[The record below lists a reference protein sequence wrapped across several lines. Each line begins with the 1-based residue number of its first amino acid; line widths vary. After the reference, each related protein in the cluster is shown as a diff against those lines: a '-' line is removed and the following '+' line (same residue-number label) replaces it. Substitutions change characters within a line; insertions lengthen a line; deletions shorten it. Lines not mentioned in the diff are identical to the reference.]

1 MAPQNAFYILQG
13 VETLPLRMERH
24 MANTLKVLDYLT
36 GEAAVSWVLHPDL
49 PENPDHALGRRLMPK
64 RCGSIVSFGVKGGR
78 RAGAQFIEAC
88 RLASHLANVGDAQRP
103 AARRVGKGWFS
114 PCRLRWSPF

>member
-24 MANTLKVLDYLT
+24 MANTLKVLDSLT

-49 PENPDHALGRRLMPK
+49 PEHPDHALGRRLMPNG
-64 RCGSIVSFGVKGGR
+64 CGSIVSFGVTGGR
-78 RAGAQFIEAC
+78 RAGAQFIQAC
-88 RLASHLANVGDAQRP
+88 RLTSHLGRKSV
-103 AARRVGKGWFS
+103 V
-114 PCRLRWSPF
+114 

>member
-24 MANTLKVLDYLT
+24 MANTLKVPDYLT

-49 PENPDHALGRRLMPK
+49 PEHPDHALRRRLMPK
-64 RCGSIVSFGVKGGR
+64 GCGSIVSFAVKGGR
-78 RAGAQFIEAC
+78 RAGAQFIEPC
-88 RLASHLANVGDAQRP
+88 RLAPHLAHVRDATSRALHP
-103 AARRVGKGWFS
+103 ASNPHSQTPAQGRRT
-114 PCRLRWSPF
+114 